1 MKCQLGENPLNRSA
15 ACEMSRKAHEL
26 TWGKDIVYS
35 PNKYQE
41 TEGIK
46 EPKYGTLPN
55 QTRMLLRSSV

>member
-15 ACEMSRKAHEL
+15 ACEMSRKAHES

-46 EPKYGTLPN
+46 ELKYGTPKT
-55 QTRMLLRSSV
+55 QI